1 MLGECLSTFA
11 PDYLSISD
19 GHMSN
24 NVLVYI
30 EHLKGKIADVSFEL
44 LGKGREIADT
54 LGGKVEAVLIGS
66 QCAGLAE
73 QLGKADRVLCVA
85 DMRLA
90 DYNPTAFKHALAS
103 VVKDTAPHLTL
114 IGNTS
119 MGMELASGVSAETG
133 IPLIAYANNIR
144 VEEGTHII
152 ATAMVY
158 GGKLFAEAESET
170 DQVIVS
176 VLAGSFDAGK
186 GRGEGASAVEELK
199 APLSINGGA
208 GVHFKRLIEPEAA
221 DVDITKQEILVSV
234 GRGIQSADNLELVE
248 ELANALG
255 GALSS
260 SRPIVDNGWL
270 PKSRQVGKSGVTVK
284 PKLYLAVGIS
294 GAPEHLEG
302 MKDAGTIIAIN
313 TDPNAPIFEV
323 ADYGIVAD
331 LFDVVPALTERIKS
345 Q

>member
-1 MLGECLSTFA
+1 
-11 PDYLSISD
+11 
-19 GHMSN
+19 MSN
-24 NVLVYI
+24 DVLVYI
-30 EHLKGKIADVSFEL
+30 EHLKGKIPDVSFEI
-44 LGKGREIADT
+44 LGKGRELADA
-54 LGGKVEAVLIGS
+54 LGGKLDAVLIGS
-66 QCAGLAE
+66 QCGGLAE
-73 QLGKADRVLCVA
+73 QLGRADRILCVA
-85 DMRLA
+85 DLRLA
-90 DYNPTAFKHALAS
+90 DYNPTAFKHALAALLQER
-103 VVKDTAPHLTL
+103 APRLIL

-119 MGMELASGVSAETG
+119 MGMELAAGVSAETG
-133 IPLIAYANNIR
+133 IPLIAYANNVI
-144 VEEGTHII
+144 VEGGAHVV
-152 ATAMVY
+152 ATSMLY
-158 GGKLFAEAESET
+158 GGKLFAEAEPEG

-176 VLAGSFDAGK
+176 VLAGSFDPEK
-186 GRGEGASAVEELK
+186 GRGAGPAAVEELK
-199 APLSINGGA
+199 APLSINGGN
-208 GVHFKRLIEPEAA
+208 GVKFKGLVEPEAA
-221 DVDITKQEILVSV
+221 DVDITKQDILVSV

-284 PKLYLAVGIS
+284 PKLYVAVGIS

-313 TDPNAPIFEV
+313 TDPNAPIFDV

-331 LFDVVPALTERIKS
+331 LFDIVPALTERIKS